1 MRTLICTALCALSGL
16 IWTGAVQA
24 DTTTAVVKVY
34 SLDVKER
41 IQNLELIDITAEK
54 PVDDQAGALEP
65 ELEAILDEV
74 AALEAEE

>member
-1 MRTLICTALCALSGL
+1 MRTLIFAALCTLSGAL
-16 IWTGAVQA
+16 WA

-41 IQNLELIDITAEK
+41 IQNLELIDVTAEK
-54 PVDDQAGALEP
+54 PADPQAASLEP

-74 AALEAEE
+74 AALETEE